1 MEELAGPSSVPSFFE
16 CDCVLE
22 RLWGQPFGGLTYDK
36 KSDIIK
42 QGMPTPPLQISPSV
56 LKRNITFA
64 ASSNPA
70 TQLSHGCAAVNIRR
84 NCIVGSVFYFLM
96 TCRGLKMAR
105 MI

>member
-1 MEELAGPSSVPSFFE
+1 MGTTT
-16 CDCVLE
+16 
-22 RLWGQPFGGLTYDK
+22 WWTYLRQE
-36 KSDIIK
+36 SDIIK
-42 QGMPTPPLQISPSV
+42 QGMPTPPLQISV

-70 TQLSHGCAAVNIRR
+70 TQLSRGCAAVNIRR
-84 NCIVGSVFYFLM
+84 NYTVGSVFYFLM